1 VDVFFDTTVLV
12 AVTPTM
18 LRPGRHCG
26 AWPSAWTHRCEANG
40 GNDDDN
46 MEDNR
51 LIERWPPIAEERE
64 RSPRPRYLAP
74 PSTPLRMPPKC
85 PATAISIK
93 VVSARA
99 K

>member
-1 VDVFFDTTVLV
+1 MDVFFDTTVLV
-12 AVTPTM
+12 TM

-26 AWPSAWTHRCEANG
+26 ACLPLGRIDVRANG
-40 GNDDDN
+40 ANDDDN

-51 LIERWPPIAEERE
+51 VIERWPPIAEERE